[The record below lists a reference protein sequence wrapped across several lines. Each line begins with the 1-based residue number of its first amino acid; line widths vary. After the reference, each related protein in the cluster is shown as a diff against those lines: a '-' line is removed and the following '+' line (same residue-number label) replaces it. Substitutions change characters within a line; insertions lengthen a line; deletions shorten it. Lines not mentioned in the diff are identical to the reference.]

1 MVAEVSVGALARE
14 MGSKRVPVGRGCH
27 SCCTVAEPGLA
38 VLCRK
43 ELGSLGR
50 LLDLVAG
57 GDSHTCGAREP
68 VPKRPLS
75 QIFHTMR
82 QGDQST
88 KVGCAHPLKT
98 GA

>member
-27 SCCTVAEPGLA
+27 WPEPGLA

-43 ELGSLGR
+43 ELGSLGS